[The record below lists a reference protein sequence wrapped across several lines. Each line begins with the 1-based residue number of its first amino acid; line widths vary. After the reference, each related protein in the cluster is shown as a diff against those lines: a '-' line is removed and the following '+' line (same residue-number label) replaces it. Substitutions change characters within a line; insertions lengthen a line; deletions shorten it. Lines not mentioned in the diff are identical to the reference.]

1 MCADKGAKKVTA
13 NGLYRS
19 SSKGYGVYGGG
30 GGGGRLMPT
39 KNAKKSQV
47 IIEICTPPQSE
58 NMGFP
63 RGLAAPYHTITQLL
77 LLSDKI
83 L

>member
-1 MCADKGAKKVTA
+1 MRVRGKW
-13 NGLYRS
+13 LYRS
-19 SSKGYGVYGGG
+19 SSKGYSVCGGG
-30 GGGGRLMPT
+30 GGGGGAVPME
-39 KNAKKSQV
+39 NAKKSRV
-47 IIEICTPPQSE
+47 IAEISTPPQCK

-63 RGLAAPYHTITQLL
+63 RGSVAPYHTITQLL